1 MSSHPLF
8 IGGEWIAGSTQRSNI
23 NPSDI
28 EDVVGAYD
36 DAAASHVA
44 LAVDAARAAL
54 PAWSRST
61 PQQRFDVLDFIGSEL
76 LARKEELGS
85 LLAREE
91 GKILPE
97 AIGEVSR
104 AGYVFKFFAGE
115 ALRIGGQAIASVRA
129 GIEVITAREAV
140 GVVGL
145 ITPWNFPIAI
155 PAWKTAPALA
165 CGNCVILKPAELTPG
180 CAWALAEIISRSG
193 LPQGV
198 FSLLTGAGEV
208 GSALVEHPGVSA
220 ISFTGSIGVGTQI
233 AQRCAASMKKFQLE
247 MGGKNP
253 LVVLDDADLPVA
265 VDAIVNGSFYST
277 GQRCTASSRI
287 LATEGIYPKLVD
299 ALVQRTRAL
308 RVGHALD
315 ASSQIGP
322 VVDAR
327 QLAKDLDYM
336 QIAKDEGG
344 RILCGGERV
353 SAARPGYYFSP
364 ALIAND
370 DPQARLNREEVF
382 GPVAT
387 IMRVSD
393 YAQAIALANDS
404 SLGLS
409 AGICTSSL
417 KYATQFRRDIQAG
430 MVMVNAPTAGVD
442 YHVPFGGI
450 KGSSY
455 GPREQGGLAMEFYT
469 RVKTHYVAS

>member
-8 IGGEWIAGSTQRSNI
+8 IGGEWIASSTRRSNI

-28 EDVVGAYD
+28 EDVVGEYD
-36 DAAASHVA
+36 DAAPSHVA

-61 PQQRFDVLDFIGSEL
+61 PQQRFDALDFIGSEI
-76 LARKEELGS
+76 LARKEELGA

-97 AIGEVSR
+97 AIGEVGR

-129 GIEVITAREAV
+129 GIEVITSREAL

-180 CAWALAEIISRSG
+180 CAWALAEIISRCG
-193 LPQGV
+193 LPSGV
-198 FSLLTGAGEV
+198 FSLLTGDGAA

-220 ISFTGSIGVGTQI
+220 ISFTGSVGVGTQI
-233 AQRCAASMKKFQLE
+233 AQRCAAAMKKFQLE

-253 LVVLDDADLPVA
+253 LVVLDDAELQVA
-265 VDAIVNGSFYST
+265 VEAIVNGSFYST

-287 LATEGIYPKLVD
+287 IATEGIYPKLVD
-299 ALVQRTRAL
+299 ALVDRTRAL

-315 ASSQIGP
+315 ANTQIGP

-336 QIAKDEGG
+336 QIASDEGG
-344 RILCGGERV
+344 RILCGGERI

-387 IMRVSD
+387 VMRARD
-393 YAQAIALANDS
+393 YAQAIDLANDS

-409 AGICTSSL
+409 AGICTTSL
-417 KYATQFRRDIQAG
+417 KYATQFRRDVQAG

-455 GPREQGGLAMEFYT
+455 GPREQGGMAMEFYT